1 MCCSIKNRYIAGLHD
16 FMELSYSLDFTR
28 RAIES
33 EIGDIQR
40 FDVDVSDFDEYVE
53 SELGVKLDV

>member
-1 MCCSIKNRYIAGLHD
+1 
-16 FMELSYSLDFTR
+16 MELSYSLDFTR